1 MTKWI
6 KKLAASAA
14 IAGALASG
22 AVMASDT
29 ANADIYSNRA
39 QLVCDRHGLQPDVQQ
54 PSTPSTNIRVSASA
68 SSPVLSPT
76 ACVTTA
82 PSITT
87 SPRHGWQSL

>member
-22 AVMASDT
+22 AVMASGT

-39 QLVCDRHGLQPDVQQ
+39 QLVCEHMDYSPTFSTINGLYHHSGV
-54 PSTPSTNIRVSASA
+54 ASA

-76 ACVTTA
+76 A
-82 PSITT
+82 S
-87 SPRHGWQSL
+87 